1 MCSLLCG
8 CVLVFYMWCQ
18 TQQIHADININI
30 KMCQMELNS
39 VLAYTFWADII
50 YMKKSLRG
58 SYIASPAKALQQHA
72 NKCSTEWGGKSKYLF
87 ISHHPVSCQA
97 CGKRFHQAASPS
109 WCSLMNSH
117 SSSQWRCLWAFSSN
131 SCWSLYTMWK
141 FKDNPEFEFFFLI
154 DPKLMLR
161 SRLWGGCNW

>member
-1 MCSLLCG
+1 
-8 CVLVFYMWCQ
+8 
-18 TQQIHADININI
+18 
-30 KMCQMELNS
+30 MELNS

-58 SYIASPAKALQQHA
+58 SCIASPAKALQQHA

-109 WCSLMNSH
+109 WCLQATTTRCPDSTK
-117 SSSQWRCLWAFSSN
+117 SSVYVTGVVNGQ
-131 SCWSLYTMWK
+131 
-141 FKDNPEFEFFFLI
+141 I
-154 DPKLMLR
+154 VQ
-161 SRLWGGCNW
+161 